1 LSKNVRNIASKKE
14 TMRNGIA
21 GGAVVFVR
29 SGTVAISERERGSLL
44 ELAEAESVKITSGAA
59 PVM

>member
-1 LSKNVRNIASKKE
+1 
-14 TMRNGIA
+14 MRNGIA

-29 SGTVAISERERGSLL
+29 SGTVVISERERGSLL

-59 PVM
+59 SIM